1 VDIKYICLSLNYF
14 IILPVGYGLKA
25 SREKMCNVLN
35 SKQQQDEHRNE
46 YFSALR
52 WFSLRLRHKL
62 RHKMAPVAFEWKKGA
77 RVRGDQS
84 ESSIPESNHPLKFYF
99 LVLLFLGISIP
110 PWTS

>member
-1 VDIKYICLSLNYF
+1 MA
-14 IILPVGYGLKA
+14 LKHP
-25 SREKMCNVLN
+25 RKNVQCT
-35 SKQQQDEHRNE
+35 KQQQDEHPNE

-52 WFSLRLRHKL
+52 WFSLQLRHKL

-99 LVLLFLGISIP
+99 LVLLLFLGISIP